1 MSTNVAFPAEIFLAI
16 KSFIPVSDLRTHVCY
31 YQASPRIAALYDSDS
46 DPDSFWHQACW
57 YCGIGCSQQLDG
69 DPAAPGFWR
78 DLAIR
83 LIERDGFCEH
93 PHCGE
98 ALLAYNRKRVEQA
111 LKTTKPLSVKQY
123 WTGEDMSPE
132 IVGSMHHV
140 LRLLEFSDEDGPPT
154 SLSVL
159 AQARIRAEG
168 IDDIDAEDQGQTAM
182 FVDHP
187 LLSRSFATE
196 IVTNEIELGLGDGMI
211 RSRVLVCNR
220 YGVTVLDVIAAVHDV
235 LDDGPLLFDDLWDFV
250 KNHKAHF
257 PDWLWMRTVFE
268 HFNTLRAVHR
278 VW

>member
-1 MSTNVAFPAEIFLAI
+1 M
-16 KSFIPVSDLRTHVCY
+16 
-31 YQASPRIAALYDSDS
+31 
-46 DPDSFWHQACW
+46 
-57 YCGIGCSQQLDG
+57 
-69 DPAAPGFWR
+69 
-78 DLAIR
+78 
-83 LIERDGFCEH
+83 
-93 PHCGE
+93 
-98 ALLAYNRKRVEQA
+98 EQA
-111 LKTTKPLSVKQY
+111 LKTMKPLSVKQD

-211 RSRVLVCNR
+211 RPRVPVCNR

-235 LDDGPLLFDDLWDFV
+235 YVLFQVPIDLRRQLLPHRLDDGPLLFDDLWDFV

>member
-98 ALLAYNRKRVEQA
+98 ALLAYNSECFSLHGGRRVVYTILLQGNA
-111 LKTTKPLSVKQY
+111 WNKP
-123 WTGEDMSPE
+123 
-132 IVGSMHHV
+132 
-140 LRLLEFSDEDGPPT
+140 
-154 SLSVL
+154 
-159 AQARIRAEG
+159 
-168 IDDIDAEDQGQTAM
+168 
-182 FVDHP
+182 
-187 LLSRSFATE
+187 
-196 IVTNEIELGLGDGMI
+196 
-211 RSRVLVCNR
+211 
-220 YGVTVLDVIAAVHDV
+220 
-235 LDDGPLLFDDLWDFV
+235 
-250 KNHKAHF
+250 
-257 PDWLWMRTVFE
+257 
-268 HFNTLRAVHR
+268 
-278 VW
+278 